1 SLRKELKLENNV
13 HFVYEAGPDP
23 KIGYMISQQVVSE
36 LYRVADAMFMPSH
49 REGFGMPILEAGLL
63 GLPIISTEVPAVQ
76 ELQLTEALIF
86 SKDTRPSELA
96 SKILTWINEKPE
108 HRLRVEVRQNFTWK
122 SLFDRK
128 ILPLLTED
136 STI

>member
-1 SLRKELKLENNV
+1 
-13 HFVYEAGPDP
+13 
-23 KIGYMISQQVVSE
+23 
-36 LYRVADAMFMPSH
+36 MFMPSH

-76 ELQLTEALIF
+76 DLQLTEALIF
-86 SKDTRPSELA
+86 SKDITPSDLA
-96 SKILTWINEKPE
+96 RKIFSWLNEKPE